1 MNNTFEW
8 SRFCKVVRKDF
19 SNIWQNAG
27 TSLLII
33 TLLPILAWLLW
44 WALSGIEEMP
54 AIVPEVRWC
63 FIAGSVILAA
73 MVSPSRMYRTANL
86 QKEGIYFAMLPAS
99 KLEKYLSMLL
109 FTIVV
114 CPLLCFLG
122 GMVLDYFLTLLPFG
136 PYNKWLWQTDYL
148 ADALDGYH
156 GLVSGAFPN
165 VDENTM
171 MLVQVFTPW
180 KVVLYALLC
189 HLSYVALFLFTN
201 TIFKKHK
208 VLQTLL
214 WTWLISFVLNLI
226 LTPVLGAMM
235 MSGNWIEVIF
245 PLTSN
250 VKNVRRTLFSKRVMT
265 SVDMSYFWTM
275 TSDAMISMN
284 APDGEKYWFQI
295 C

>member
-1 MNNTFEW
+1 M
-8 SRFCKVVRKDF
+8 VRKDF

-73 MVSPSRMYRTANL
+73 MVSPSRMYRTSNL

-148 ADALDGYH
+148 ADAMDAYR

-180 KVVLYALLC
+180 RVVLYALLC

-214 WTWLISFVLNLI
+214 WTWLISFVLNII
-226 LTPVLGAMM
+226 LTPIMGAMM
-235 MSGNWIEVIF
+235 LSGNWLQEFFETADPVRSLNIAYWVATAWSIV
-245 PLTSN
+245 LTT
-250 VKNVRRTLFSKRVMT
+250 VFFWWA
-265 SVDMSYFWTM
+265 SYRLKHM
-275 TSDAMISMN
+275 
-284 APDGEKYWFQI
+284 KY
-295 C
+295 

>member
-1 MNNTFEW
+1 MNNTFDW
-8 SRFCKVVRKDF
+8 TRFCKVVRKDF

-44 WALSGIEEMP
+44 WALSGIEDMP

-63 FIAGSVILAA
+63 FIAGSVFLAA

-114 CPLLCFLG
+114 CPLLCFFG

-148 ADALDGYH
+148 ADALDGYRA
-156 GLVSGAFPN
+156 LVAGKFPDVN
-165 VDENTM
+165 QDTM
-171 MLVQVFTPW
+171 LLVQVFTPW

-214 WTWLISFVLNLI
+214 WTWLISFVLNLV
-226 LTPVLGAMM
+226 LTPIMGAMM
-235 MSGNWIEVIF
+235 LSGNWLQEFLETADPVRSLNIAYWAATAWSIV
-245 PLTSN
+245 LTT
-250 VKNVRRTLFSKRVMT
+250 VF
-265 SVDMSYFWTM
+265 FWWANYRLKHM
-275 TSDAMISMN
+275 
-284 APDGEKYWFQI
+284 KY
-295 C
+295 

>member
-1 MNNTFEW
+1 MNNTFDW
-8 SRFCKVVRKDF
+8 TRFCKVVRKDF
-19 SNIWQNAG
+19 NNIWRNAG

-44 WALSGIEEMP
+44 WALSGVEEIP
-54 AIVPEVRWC
+54 AIAPEVRWC
-63 FIAGSVILAA
+63 FIAGSVLLAA

-148 ADALDGYH
+148 ADALDGYRA
-156 GLVSGAFPN
+156 LVAGMFPDVN
-165 VDENTM
+165 QDTM
-171 MLVQVFTPW
+171 LLVQVLTPW

-189 HLSYVALFLFTN
+189 HLSYVSLFLFTN

-214 WTWLISFVLNLI
+214 WTWLISFVLNII
-226 LTPVLGAMM
+226 LTPIMGAMM
-235 MSGNWIEVIF
+235 LSGNWLQEFLETADPVRSLNIAYWAATAWSIV
-245 PLTSN
+245 LTT
-250 VKNVRRTLFSKRVMT
+250 VFFWWA
-265 SVDMSYFWTM
+265 SYRLKHM
-275 TSDAMISMN
+275 
-284 APDGEKYWFQI
+284 KY
-295 C
+295 

>member
-1 MNNTFEW
+1 MNKTFDW
-8 SRFCKVVRKDF
+8 SRFGKLVRKDF

-54 AIVPEVRWC
+54 AIAPEVRWC
-63 FIAGSVILAA
+63 FIAGSVLLAA
-73 MVSPSRMYRTANL
+73 IVSPSRMYRTANL

-148 ADALDGYH
+148 AQTLDAYRA
-156 GLVSGAFPN
+156 LVAGDYPDADKN
-165 VDENTM
+165 LIL
-171 MLVQVFTPW
+171 LVNNLTPW
-180 KVVLYALLC
+180 KVILYALLC
-189 HLSYVALFLFTN
+189 YLNYVALFLFTN

-214 WTWLISFVLNLI
+214 WTWLISFVLNII
-226 LTPVLGAMM
+226 LTPIMGAMM
-235 MSGNWIEVIF
+235 INGNWIEELLKFADPVKSFNIAYWAAMAWSF
-245 PLTSN
+245 VLTT
-250 VKNVRRTLFSKRVMT
+250 VFFWWA
-265 SVDMSYFWTM
+265 SYRLKHM
-275 TSDAMISMN
+275 
-284 APDGEKYWFQI
+284 KY
-295 C
+295 

>member
-1 MNNTFEW
+1 MNNTFDW
-8 SRFCKVVRKDF
+8 TRFCKVVRKDF
-19 SNIWQNAG
+19 NNIWRNAG

-54 AIVPEVRWC
+54 AIAPEVRWC
-63 FIAGSVILAA
+63 FIAGSVLLAA

-99 KLEKYLSMLL
+99 KLEKYMSMLI

-148 ADALDGYH
+148 ADALDGYRA
-156 GLVSGAFPN
+156 LVAGMFPDVN
-165 VDENTM
+165 QDTM
-171 MLVQVFTPW
+171 LLVQVFTPW

-214 WTWLISFVLNLI
+214 WTWLISFVLNLV
-226 LTPVLGAMM
+226 LTPVMGAMM
-235 MSGNWIEVIF
+235 LSGNWLQEFLETADPVRSLNIAYWAATAWSIV
-245 PLTSN
+245 LTT
-250 VKNVRRTLFSKRVMT
+250 VF
-265 SVDMSYFWTM
+265 FWWANYRLKHM
-275 TSDAMISMN
+275 
-284 APDGEKYWFQI
+284 KY
-295 C
+295 

>member
-44 WALSGIEEMP
+44 WALSGIEEMR

-73 MVSPSRMYRTANL
+73 MVSPSRMYRTSNL
-86 QKEGIYFAMLPAS
+86 QKEGIYYAMLPAS
-99 KLEKYLSMLL
+99 KLEKYVSMLL

-136 PYNKWLWQTDYL
+136 PYDKWLWQTDYL
-148 ADALDGYH
+148 ADTLDGYRA
-156 GLVSGAFPN
+156 LVAGTFPN
-165 VDENTM
+165 VNENTM
-171 MLVQVFTPW
+171 MLVQVIKPGR
-180 KVVLYALLC
+180 VVLYAVLC
-189 HLSYVALFLFTN
+189 HLSYVSLFLFTN

-214 WTWLISFVLNLI
+214 WTWLISFVLNII
-226 LTPVLGAMM
+226 LTPIMGAMM
-235 MSGNWIEVIF
+235 MSGNWLEEF
-245 PLTSN
+245 LETADP
-250 VKNVRRTLFSKRVMT
+250 VR
-265 SVDMSYFWTM
+265 
-275 TSDAMISMN
+275 SMN
-284 APDGEKYWFQI
+284 IAYWAATAWSIVLTTVFFWWASYRLKHMKY
-295 C
+295 

>member
-1 MNNTFEW
+1 MNNTFDW
-8 SRFCKVVRKDF
+8 TRFCKVVRKDF
-19 SNIWQNAG
+19 NNIWRNAG

-54 AIVPEVRWC
+54 AIAPEVRWC
-63 FIAGSVILAA
+63 FIAGSVLLAA

-99 KLEKYLSMLL
+99 KLEKYLSMLI

-136 PYNKWLWQTDYL
+136 PYNKWLWQTNYL
-148 ADALDGYH
+148 ADALDGYRA
-156 GLVSGAFPN
+156 LVAGMFPDVN
-165 VDENTM
+165 QDTM
-171 MLVQVFTPW
+171 LLVQVFTPW

-214 WTWLISFVLNLI
+214 WTWLISFVLNLV
-226 LTPVLGAMM
+226 LTPVMGAMM
-235 MSGNWIEVIF
+235 LSGNWLQEFLETADPVRSLNIAYWAATAWSIV
-245 PLTSN
+245 LTT
-250 VKNVRRTLFSKRVMT
+250 VF
-265 SVDMSYFWTM
+265 FWWANYRLKHM
-275 TSDAMISMN
+275 
-284 APDGEKYWFQI
+284 KY
-295 C
+295 

>member
-63 FIAGSVILAA
+63 FIAGSVMLAA
-73 MVSPSRMYRTANL
+73 IVSPSRMYRTCDL

-148 ADALDGYH
+148 ADALDAYRGF
-156 GLVSGAFPN
+156 VSGAFPN
-165 VDENTM
+165 ADENTM

-189 HLSYVALFLFTN
+189 HLSYVSLFLFTN

-214 WTWLISFVLNLI
+214 WTWLISFVLNII
-226 LTPVLGAMM
+226 LTPIMGAMM
-235 MSGNWIEVIF
+235 LSGNWLQEFLETADPVRSLNIAYWAATAWSIV
-245 PLTSN
+245 LTT
-250 VKNVRRTLFSKRVMT
+250 VF
-265 SVDMSYFWTM
+265 FWWANYRLKHM
-275 TSDAMISMN
+275 
-284 APDGEKYWFQI
+284 KY
-295 C
+295 

>member
-1 MNNTFEW
+1 MNNTFDW
-8 SRFCKVVRKDF
+8 TRFCKVVRKDF
-19 SNIWQNAG
+19 NNIWRNAG

-54 AIVPEVRWC
+54 AIAPEVRWC
-63 FIAGSVILAA
+63 FIAGSVLLAA

-99 KLEKYLSMLL
+99 KLEKYLSMLI

-148 ADALDGYH
+148 ADALDGYRA
-156 GLVSGAFPN
+156 LVAGEFPDVN
-165 VDENTM
+165 QDTM
-171 MLVQVFTPW
+171 LLVQVFTPW

-214 WTWLISFVLNLI
+214 WTWLISFVLNII
-226 LTPVLGAMM
+226 LTPIMGAMM
-235 MSGNWIEVIF
+235 LSGNWLQEFLETADPVKSLNVAYWAATAWSIV
-245 PLTSN
+245 LTT
-250 VKNVRRTLFSKRVMT
+250 VF
-265 SVDMSYFWTM
+265 FWWANYRLKHM
-275 TSDAMISMN
+275 
-284 APDGEKYWFQI
+284 KY
-295 C
+295 

>member
-1 MNNTFEW
+1 MNNTFDW
-8 SRFCKVVRKDF
+8 TRFCKVVRKDF

-63 FIAGSVILAA
+63 FIAGSVFLAA

-148 ADALDGYH
+148 ADALDGYR

-165 VDENTM
+165 VNENTL

-189 HLSYVALFLFTN
+189 HLSNVALFLFTN

-214 WTWLISFVLNLI
+214 WTWLISFVLNI
-226 LTPVLGAMM
+226 VLTPIMGAMM
-235 MSGNWIEVIF
+235 IDGSWIEGFFETANPVRSFNIAYWAATAWAVV
-245 PLTSN
+245 LTTVFFWWASYRL
-250 VKNVRRTLFSKRVMT
+250 KNM
-265 SVDMSYFWTM
+265 
-275 TSDAMISMN
+275 
-284 APDGEKYWFQI
+284 KY
-295 C
+295 

>member
-44 WALSGIEEMP
+44 WALSGIEEIP

-63 FIAGSVILAA
+63 FIAGSVMLAA
-73 MVSPSRMYRTANL
+73 IVSPSRMYRTSNL

-148 ADALDGYH
+148 ADALDGYRALASGTFPNADENMMLFVQSFTPGKAVLY
-156 GLVSGAFPN
+156 GLVA
-165 VDENTM
+165 
-171 MLVQVFTPW
+171 
-180 KVVLYALLC
+180 Y
-189 HLSYVALFLFTN
+189 LSNVALFLFTT

-226 LTPVLGAMM
+226 LTPIMGAMM
-235 MSGNWIEVIF
+235 ISGNWVEEFLESADPI
-245 PLTSN
+245 
-250 VKNVRRTLFSKRVMT
+250 R
-265 SVDMSYFWTM
+265 
-275 TSDAMISMN
+275 SMN
-284 APDGEKYWFQI
+284 IAYWAATAWGMVLTVVFFWWAWYRLKHMKY
-295 C
+295 

>member
-114 CPLLCFLG
+114 CPLMCFLG

-148 ADALDGYH
+148 ADALDGYRALASGTFPNADENMMLFVQSFTPGKAVLY
-156 GLVSGAFPN
+156 GLVA
-165 VDENTM
+165 
-171 MLVQVFTPW
+171 
-180 KVVLYALLC
+180 Y
-189 HLSYVALFLFTN
+189 LSNVALFLFTT

-226 LTPVLGAMM
+226 LTPIMGAMM
-235 MSGNWIEVIF
+235 ISGNWVEEFLESADPI
-245 PLTSN
+245 
-250 VKNVRRTLFSKRVMT
+250 R
-265 SVDMSYFWTM
+265 
-275 TSDAMISMN
+275 SMN
-284 APDGEKYWFQI
+284 IAYWAATAWGMVLTVVFFWWAWYRLKHMKY
-295 C
+295 

>member
-1 MNNTFEW
+1 MNNTFDW
-8 SRFCKVVRKDF
+8 TRFCKVVRKDF

-63 FIAGSVILAA
+63 FIAGSVLLAA

-148 ADALDGYH
+148 ADALDGYR

-165 VDENTM
+165 VNENTL

-214 WTWLISFVLNLI
+214 WTWLISFVLNI
-226 LTPVLGAMM
+226 VLTPIMGAMM
-235 MSGNWIEVIF
+235 IDGNWIEEFFETANPVRSFNIAYWAAVVWSVV
-245 PLTSN
+245 LTTVFFWWASYRL
-250 VKNVRRTLFSKRVMT
+250 KNM
-265 SVDMSYFWTM
+265 
-275 TSDAMISMN
+275 
-284 APDGEKYWFQI
+284 KY
-295 C
+295 

>member
-1 MNNTFEW
+1 MNKTFEW
-8 SRFCKVVRKDF
+8 SRFGKLVRKDF

-54 AIVPEVRWC
+54 PIAPEVRWC
-63 FIAGSVILAA
+63 FIAGSVFLAA
-73 MVSPSRMYRTANL
+73 IVSPSRMYRTANL

-148 ADALDGYH
+148 ADALDGYR
-156 GLVSGAFPN
+156 GLVSGAFPD

-189 HLSYVALFLFTN
+189 HLSYVSLFLFTN

-214 WTWLISFVLNLI
+214 WTWLISFVLNLV
-226 LTPVLGAMM
+226 LTPVMGAMM
-235 MSGNWIEVIF
+235 LSGNWLQEFLETADPVRSLNIAYWAATAWSIV
-245 PLTSN
+245 LTT
-250 VKNVRRTLFSKRVMT
+250 VFFWWA
-265 SVDMSYFWTM
+265 SYRLKHM
-275 TSDAMISMN
+275 
-284 APDGEKYWFQI
+284 KY
-295 C
+295 

>member
-54 AIVPEVRWC
+54 AIAPEVRWC
-63 FIAGSVILAA
+63 FIAGSVLLAA

-114 CPLLCFLG
+114 CPLMCFLG
-122 GMVLDYFLTLLPFG
+122 SMVLDYFLTLLPFG

-148 ADALDGYH
+148 ADALDGYRALASGTFPNADENMMLFVQSFTPGKAVLY
-156 GLVSGAFPN
+156 GLVA
-165 VDENTM
+165 
-171 MLVQVFTPW
+171 
-180 KVVLYALLC
+180 Y
-189 HLSYVALFLFTN
+189 LSNVALFLFTT

-226 LTPVLGAMM
+226 LTPIMGAMM
-235 MSGNWIEVIF
+235 ISGNWVEEFLESADPI
-245 PLTSN
+245 
-250 VKNVRRTLFSKRVMT
+250 R
-265 SVDMSYFWTM
+265 
-275 TSDAMISMN
+275 SMN
-284 APDGEKYWFQI
+284 IAYWAATAWGMVLTVVFFWWAWYRLKHMKY
-295 C
+295 

>member
-1 MNNTFEW
+1 MNNTFDW
-8 SRFCKVVRKDF
+8 TRFCKVVRKDF
-19 SNIWQNAG
+19 NNIWRNAG

-54 AIVPEVRWC
+54 AIAPEVRWC
-63 FIAGSVILAA
+63 FIAGSVLLAA

-148 ADALDGYH
+148 ADALDGYRA
-156 GLVSGAFPN
+156 LVAGMFPDVN
-165 VDENTM
+165 QDTM
-171 MLVQVFTPW
+171 LLVQVLTPW

-214 WTWLISFVLNLI
+214 WTWLISFVLNII
-226 LTPVLGAMM
+226 LTPIMGAMM
-235 MSGNWIEVIF
+235 LSGNWLQEFLETADPVRSLNIAYWAATAWSIV
-245 PLTSN
+245 LTT
-250 VKNVRRTLFSKRVMT
+250 VF
-265 SVDMSYFWTM
+265 FWWANYRLKHM
-275 TSDAMISMN
+275 
-284 APDGEKYWFQI
+284 KY
-295 C
+295 

>member
-1 MNNTFEW
+1 MNNTFDW
-8 SRFCKVVRKDF
+8 TRFCKVVRKDF
-19 SNIWQNAG
+19 NNIWRNAG

-54 AIVPEVRWC
+54 AIAPEVRWC
-63 FIAGSVILAA
+63 FIAGSVLLAA

-148 ADALDGYH
+148 ADALDGYRA
-156 GLVSGAFPN
+156 LVAGKFPDVN
-165 VDENTM
+165 QDTM
-171 MLVQVFTPW
+171 LLVQVFTPW

-214 WTWLISFVLNLI
+214 WTWLISFVLNII
-226 LTPVLGAMM
+226 LTPIMGAMM
-235 MSGNWIEVIF
+235 LGNWLQEFLETADPVGSLNIAYWVATAWSIV
-245 PLTSN
+245 LTT
-250 VKNVRRTLFSKRVMT
+250 VFFWWA
-265 SVDMSYFWTM
+265 SYRLKHM
-275 TSDAMISMN
+275 
-284 APDGEKYWFQI
+284 KY
-295 C
+295 

>member
-1 MNNTFEW
+1 MNNTFDW
-8 SRFCKVVRKDF
+8 TRFCKVVRKDF

-63 FIAGSVILAA
+63 FIAGSVFLAA

-148 ADALDGYH
+148 ADALDGYR

-165 VDENTM
+165 VNENTL

-189 HLSYVALFLFTN
+189 HLSNVALFLFTN

-214 WTWLISFVLNLI
+214 WTWLISFVLNI
-226 LTPVLGAMM
+226 VLTPIMGAMM
-235 MSGNWIEVIF
+235 IDGNWIEEFFETANPVRSFNIAYWAAVVWSVV
-245 PLTSN
+245 LTTVFFWWASYRL
-250 VKNVRRTLFSKRVMT
+250 KNM
-265 SVDMSYFWTM
+265 
-275 TSDAMISMN
+275 
-284 APDGEKYWFQI
+284 KY
-295 C
+295 

>member
-1 MNNTFEW
+1 MNNTFDW
-8 SRFCKVVRKDF
+8 TRFCKVVRKDF

-44 WALSGIEEMP
+44 WALSGIEAVP
-54 AIVPEVRWC
+54 AIAPEVRWC
-63 FIAGSVILAA
+63 FIAGSVLLAA

-148 ADALDGYH
+148 ADALDGYR

-165 VDENTM
+165 VNENTL

-189 HLSYVALFLFTN
+189 HLSNVALFLFTN

-214 WTWLISFVLNLI
+214 WTWLISFVLNI
-226 LTPVLGAMM
+226 VLTPIMGAMM
-235 MSGNWIEVIF
+235 IDGNWIEEFFETANPVRSFNIAYWAAVVWSVV
-245 PLTSN
+245 LTTVFFWWASYRL
-250 VKNVRRTLFSKRVMT
+250 KNM
-265 SVDMSYFWTM
+265 
-275 TSDAMISMN
+275 
-284 APDGEKYWFQI
+284 KY
-295 C
+295 

>member
-8 SRFCKVVRKDF
+8 TRFCKVVRKDF

-136 PYNKWLWQTDYL
+136 PYRKWLWQTDYL
-148 ADALDGYH
+148 ADTLDGYRA
-156 GLVSGAFPN
+156 LVAGTFPN
-165 VDENTM
+165 VNENTM
-171 MLVQVFTPW
+171 MLVQVIKPGR
-180 KVVLYALLC
+180 VVLYAVLC
-189 HLSYVALFLFTN
+189 HLSYVSLFLFTN

-214 WTWLISFVLNLI
+214 WTWLISFVLNII
-226 LTPVLGAMM
+226 LTPIMGAMM
-235 MSGNWIEVIF
+235 MSGNWLEEF
-245 PLTSN
+245 LETADP
-250 VKNVRRTLFSKRVMT
+250 VR
-265 SVDMSYFWTM
+265 
-275 TSDAMISMN
+275 SMN
-284 APDGEKYWFQI
+284 IAYWAATAWSIVLTTVFFWWASYRLKHMKY
-295 C
+295 

>member
-1 MNNTFEW
+1 MNNTFDW
-8 SRFCKVVRKDF
+8 TRFCKVVRKDF
-19 SNIWQNAG
+19 NNIWRNAG

-54 AIVPEVRWC
+54 AIAPEVRWC
-63 FIAGSVILAA
+63 FIAGSVLLAA

-99 KLEKYLSMLL
+99 KLEKYLSMLI

-148 ADALDGYH
+148 ADALDGYRA
-156 GLVSGAFPN
+156 LVAGEFPN
-165 VDENTM
+165 VTQDTM
-171 MLVQVFTPW
+171 LLVQVLTPW

-214 WTWLISFVLNLI
+214 WTWLISFVLNLV
-226 LTPVLGAMM
+226 LTPVMGAMM
-235 MSGNWIEVIF
+235 LSGNWLQEFLESADPVRSLNIAYWAATAWSIV
-245 PLTSN
+245 LTT
-250 VKNVRRTLFSKRVMT
+250 VF
-265 SVDMSYFWTM
+265 FWWANYRLKHM
-275 TSDAMISMN
+275 
-284 APDGEKYWFQI
+284 KY
-295 C
+295 

>member
-1 MNNTFEW
+1 MNNTFDW
-8 SRFCKVVRKDF
+8 TRFCKVVRKDF

-63 FIAGSVILAA
+63 FIAWSVFLAA

-148 ADALDGYH
+148 ADALDGYR

-165 VDENTM
+165 VNENTL

-214 WTWLISFVLNLI
+214 WTWLISFVLNI
-226 LTPVLGAMM
+226 VLTPIMGAMM
-235 MSGNWIEVIF
+235 IDGNWIEEFFETANPVRSFNIAYWAAVVWSVV
-245 PLTSN
+245 LTTVFFWWASYRL
-250 VKNVRRTLFSKRVMT
+250 KNM
-265 SVDMSYFWTM
+265 
-275 TSDAMISMN
+275 
-284 APDGEKYWFQI
+284 KY
-295 C
+295 

>member
-73 MVSPSRMYRTANL
+73 MVSPSRMYRTSNL

-148 ADALDGYH
+148 ADALDGYRALASGTFPNADENMMLFVQSFTPGKAVLY
-156 GLVSGAFPN
+156 GLVA
-165 VDENTM
+165 
-171 MLVQVFTPW
+171 
-180 KVVLYALLC
+180 Y
-189 HLSYVALFLFTN
+189 LSNVALFLFTT

-214 WTWLISFVLNLI
+214 WTWLISFVLNII
-226 LTPVLGAMM
+226 LTPIMGAMM
-235 MSGNWIEVIF
+235 MSGNWLEEFLETADPI
-245 PLTSN
+245 
-250 VKNVRRTLFSKRVMT
+250 R
-265 SVDMSYFWTM
+265 
-275 TSDAMISMN
+275 SMN
-284 APDGEKYWFQI
+284 IAYWAATAWSIVLTTVFFWWAWYRLKHMKY
-295 C
+295 

>member
-148 ADALDGYH
+148 ADALDGYR

-165 VDENTM
+165 VNENTM

-235 MSGNWIEVIF
+235 MSGNWIEEFLETADPVRSFNIAYWAATAWSIV
-245 PLTSN
+245 LTT
-250 VKNVRRTLFSKRVMT
+250 VFFWWA
-265 SVDMSYFWTM
+265 SYRLKHM
-275 TSDAMISMN
+275 
-284 APDGEKYWFQI
+284 KY
-295 C
+295 

>member
-1 MNNTFEW
+1 MNNTFDW
-8 SRFCKVVRKDF
+8 TRFCKVVRKDF
-19 SNIWQNAG
+19 NNIWRNAG

-44 WALSGIEEMP
+44 WALSGVEEIP
-54 AIVPEVRWC
+54 AIAPEVRWC
-63 FIAGSVILAA
+63 FIAGSVLLAA

-148 ADALDGYH
+148 ADALDGYRA
-156 GLVSGAFPN
+156 LVAGMFPDVN
-165 VDENTM
+165 QDTM
-171 MLVQVFTPW
+171 LLVQVLTPW

-214 WTWLISFVLNLI
+214 WTWLISFVLNII
-226 LTPVLGAMM
+226 LTPIMGAMM
-235 MSGNWIEVIF
+235 LGNWLQEF
-245 PLTSN
+245 LETADP
-250 VKNVRRTLFSKRVMT
+250 VRRLNIAYWVATAWSIVLTTVFFWWA
-265 SVDMSYFWTM
+265 SYRLKHM
-275 TSDAMISMN
+275 
-284 APDGEKYWFQI
+284 KY
-295 C
+295 

>member
-63 FIAGSVILAA
+63 FIAGSVLLAA
-73 MVSPSRMYRTANL
+73 IVSPSRMYRTANL

-148 ADALDGYH
+148 ADALDGYRA
-156 GLVSGAFPN
+156 LVAGKFPD
-165 VDENTM
+165 VTQDTM
-171 MLVQVFTPW
+171 LLVQVLTPW

-189 HLSYVALFLFTN
+189 HLSYVSLFLFTN

-214 WTWLISFVLNLI
+214 WTWLISFVLNII
-226 LTPVLGAMM
+226 LTPVMGAMM
-235 MSGNWIEVIF
+235 LSGNWLQEFLETADPVRSLNVAYWVATAWSIV
-245 PLTSN
+245 LTT
-250 VKNVRRTLFSKRVMT
+250 VFFWWA
-265 SVDMSYFWTM
+265 SYRLKHM
-275 TSDAMISMN
+275 
-284 APDGEKYWFQI
+284 KY
-295 C
+295 